1 MEQIL
6 GWVGFGMLVAAW
18 VPQTMETIRQGYTE
32 TNLAFIILYV
42 TASILLTIY
51 SILVVDYVFIALNA
65 SLTIGSG
72 INLYYKLFPKNR
84 DDG

>member
-42 TASILLTIY
+42 TASILLTVY
-51 SILVVDYVFIALNA
+51 SVLVVDYVFIALNA

-84 DDG
+84 NDG

>member
-18 VPQTMETIRQGYTE
+18 VPQTMETIRQGYTD

-42 TASILLTIY
+42 SASILLTVY
-51 SILVVDYVFIALNA
+51 SVLVEDYVFIALNA

-72 INLYYKLFPKNR
+72 INLYYKLFPKKQE
-84 DDG
+84 

>member
-6 GWVGFGMLVAAW
+6 GWIGFSLLVAAW
-18 VPQTMETIRQGYTE
+18 VPQTMETIRQGSTG

-42 TASILLTIY
+42 MASILLTVY
-51 SILVVDYVFIALNA
+51 SVLVVDYVFIALNA

-72 INLYYKLFPKNR
+72 INLFYKLFPKNR
-84 DDG
+84 NDG